1 MKTVITHSSR
11 FHADDVFGVATLSL
25 VFNGDIQVTRTRDES
40 KFAAADIVL
49 DVGGENDQARNRF
62 DHHQKGGAGLHVEGI
77 PYASFGLVW
86 KKFGPQ
92 AVREVMREVMHAE
105 GHKDMDDA
113 FIQTV
118 ADAVEKRLVLG
129 VDATDN
135 GQNAFTENSAAR
147 LYEFDDIAGVFG
159 STWLEPE
166 RSQDSAFFELLPFF
180 IAILR
185 RQIKKS
191 FASEEAKAI
200 VAAAYATMPD
210 KRLLIL
216 DKNYPL
222 GSLEETYPE
231 LLFVITPTPEDG
243 TWKINTMR
251 KESGMVAP
259 RKPLP
264 ESWAGLRDAD
274 LAKVTGVPDA
284 RFCHNARFVAVVGS
298 LEGAKKMA
306 ELALNAE

>member
-1 MKTVITHSSR
+1 MKKTVITHSSR
-11 FHADDVFGVATLSL
+11 FHADDVFAVAALSL
-25 VFNGDIQVTRTRDES
+25 VFNGEISVTRTRDES
-40 KFAAADIVL
+40 KFAPADIVL
-49 DVGGENDQARNRF
+49 DVGGENDPARDRF
-62 DHHQKGGAGLHVEGI
+62 DHHQKGGAGLHIEGI

-86 KKFGPQ
+86 KKYGPQ
-92 AVREVMREVMHAE
+92 AVRAAMHAE
-105 GHKDMDDA
+105 GRKDMDDV
-113 FIQTV
+113 FVQTV

-135 GQNAFTENSAAR
+135 GQNAFTENSVAR
-147 LYEFDDIAGVFG
+147 LYEFDDIAGVFS

-166 RSQDSAFFELLPFF
+166 RSQDTGFFELLPFF

-185 RQIKKS
+185 RQIIKS
-191 FASEEAKAI
+191 FASEEAKALI
-200 VAAAYATMPD
+200 ATAYAAMPD

-222 GSLEETYPE
+222 GSLEESYPD

-243 TWKINTMR
+243 TWKVNTMR
-251 KESGMVAP
+251 KSSGMVAP

-298 LEGAKKMA
+298 LEGAKKLA
-306 ELALNAE
+306 ELALNAD